1 MGDDRSR
8 IERAVEYAVHV
19 PVGFVAFARDSV
31 PTFVQMFSARGRREM
46 ETHHKDVNTRINNYR
61 AMGQLAVQYGPPVIR
76 ARLVEHLET
85 LRVRANETFASMPLV
100 DRGHAPVPTTMRV
113 VDEHEAPARPGAS
126 DPVTASAS
134 AEDGPDPSGLAIPDY
149 DGLAASQIIERLEGL
164 DATEL
169 DAVDAYERA
178 TRARRTV
185 LGKIAIL
192 RAS

>member
-31 PTFVQMFSARGRREM
+31 PTFVQMFAGRGKREV
-46 ETHHKDVNTRINNYR
+46 ESHHKDVSTRINNYK

-76 ARLVEHLET
+76 ARLVEQLEA
-85 LRVRANETFASMPLV
+85 LRVLANETFASMPLV
-100 DRGHAPVPTTMRV
+100 DRGPAPVPTTVRIV
-113 VDEHEAPARPGAS
+113 EDAAPS
-126 DPVTASAS
+126 TDPVTDVATEVPA
-134 AEDGPDPSGLAIPDY
+134 AGPAPDPSGLAIPDY
-149 DGLAASQIIERLEGL
+149 DGLAASQIIERLESL
-164 DATEL
+164 DAAEL
-169 DAVDAYERA
+169 DAVDVYERA

>member
-31 PTFVQMFSARGRREM
+31 PTFMQMFSARGRREVDA
-46 ETHHKDVNTRINNYR
+46 HQKVVNTRINNYR

-76 ARLVEHLET
+76 ARLVEHLEA
-85 LRVRANETFASMPLV
+85 LRVLAGETFASMPLV
-100 DRGHAPVPTTMRV
+100 DRTPAPEPAAMRV
-113 VDEHEAPARPGAS
+113 VATVTDEPAPAPVAPAPAAPTAEAP
-126 DPVTASAS
+126 DPR
-134 AEDGPDPSGLAIPDY
+134 DLAIPDY

-164 DATEL
+164 DAGEL

>member
-1 MGDDRSR
+1 VGEERSR

-31 PTFVQMFSARGRREM
+31 PTFVQMFAGRGKREVDA
-46 ETHHKDVNTRINNYR
+46 HHKVVNTRINNYR

-76 ARLVEHLET
+76 QRLVEQLEA
-85 LRVRANETFASMPLV
+85 LRVLANETFASMPIG
-100 DRGHAPVPTTMRV
+100 DRTPPPVPTTMRV
-113 VDEHEAPARPGAS
+113 VDEPGEPAPAITEAPAAPTGPA
-126 DPVTASAS
+126 
-134 AEDGPDPSGLAIPDY
+134 PDPSGLAIPDY

-164 DATEL
+164 DAAEL

>member
-1 MGDDRSR
+1 MGEERSR

-31 PTFVQMFSARGRREM
+31 PTFVQMFAGRGKREVDA
-46 ETHHKDVNTRINNYR
+46 HHKVVNTRINNYR

-76 ARLVEHLET
+76 QRLVEQLEA
-85 LRVRANETFASMPLV
+85 LRVLANETFASMPIG
-100 DRGHAPVPTTMRV
+100 DRTPPPVPTTMRV
-113 VDEHEAPARPGAS
+113 VDEPGEPAPAIAEAP
-126 DPVTASAS
+126 TAPTGPA
-134 AEDGPDPSGLAIPDY
+134 PDPSGLAIPDY

-164 DATEL
+164 DAAEL
-169 DAVDAYERA
+169 DAVDVYERA

>member
-8 IERAVEYAVHV
+8 VERAVEYAVHV

-46 ETHHKDVNTRINNYR
+46 ESHHKDVNTRINNYR

-76 ARLVEHLET
+76 ARLVEQLEA
-85 LRVRANETFASMPLV
+85 LRILANETFASMPLV
-100 DRGHAPVPTTMRV
+100 DRGPGPVPATMRV
-113 VDEHEAPARPGAS
+113 VDATDGSIRAGAA
-126 DPVTASAS
+126 DPEPTA
-134 AEDGPDPSGLAIPDY
+134 AENTPDPGGLAIPDY

>member
-1 MGDDRSR
+1 MGEERSR

-31 PTFVQMFSARGRREM
+31 PTFVQMFAGRGKREVDA
-46 ETHHKDVNTRINNYR
+46 HHKVVNTRINNYR

-76 ARLVEHLET
+76 QRLVEQLET
-85 LRVRANETFASMPLV
+85 LRVLANETFASMPIG
-100 DRGHAPVPTTMRV
+100 DRTPPPVPTTARV
-113 VDEHEAPARPGAS
+113 VDTPPEPEVVPE
-126 DPVTASAS
+126 VTAAPTGP
-134 AEDGPDPSGLAIPDY
+134 APDPSGLAIPDY

-164 DATEL
+164 DAGEL

>member
-31 PTFVQMFSARGRREM
+31 PTFVQMFAGRGRREM
-46 ETHHKDVNTRINNYR
+46 ESHHKDVNTRINNYR

-76 ARLVEHLET
+76 ARLVEQLEA
-85 LRVRANETFASMPLV
+85 LRVLANETFASVPLI
-100 DRGHAPVPTTMRV
+100 DRGRPPVPAEMRV
-113 VDEHEAPARPGAS
+113 VEEVVQPGP
-126 DPVTASAS
+126 PVTAPDPTPHP
-134 AEDGPDPSGLAIPDY
+134 AEGAPDPSGLAIPDY

-164 DATEL
+164 DPAEL

>member
-1 MGDDRSR
+1 VGEERSR

-31 PTFVQMFSARGRREM
+31 PTFVQMFAGRGKREVDA
-46 ETHHKDVNTRINNYR
+46 HHKVVNTRINNYR

-76 ARLVEHLET
+76 QRLVEQLEA
-85 LRVRANETFASMPLV
+85 LRVLANETFASMPIG
-100 DRGHAPVPTTMRV
+100 DRTPPPVPTTMRV
-113 VDEHEAPARPGAS
+113 VDEPGEPAPAIAETP
-126 DPVTASAS
+126 TAPTGPA
-134 AEDGPDPSGLAIPDY
+134 PDPSGLAIPDY

-164 DATEL
+164 DAAEL

>member
-1 MGDDRSR
+1 M
-8 IERAVEYAVHV
+8 ERAVEYAVHV
-19 PVGFVAFARDSV
+19 PVGFIAFARDSV
-31 PTFVQMFSARGRREM
+31 PTFVQMFAGRGRREVDA
-46 ETHHKDVNTRINNYR
+46 HHKVVNTRINNYR

-76 ARLVEHLET
+76 QRLVEHLET
-85 LRVRANETFASMPLV
+85 LRVLANETFASMPIG
-100 DRGHAPVPTTMRV
+100 DRTPAPVPTTMRV
-113 VDEHEAPARPGAS
+113 VDEPGESVTPTPITPVGPA
-126 DPVTASAS
+126 
-134 AEDGPDPSGLAIPDY
+134 PDPSGLAIPDY